1 MCHPFTYFLGKG
13 LEKPGRKH
21 NMQSPKAQVMCNLSK
36 EAEAMANEDFIVHD
50 PTEIVTFNFNVDC

>member
-1 MCHPFTYFLGKG
+1 
-13 LEKPGRKH
+13 
-21 NMQSPKAQVMCNLSK
+21 MQSPKAQVMCNLSK